1 MVFVV
6 AVFVDAE
13 GGMRPSRLGE
23 VFDRG
28 RYYARSLDEHDITPP
43 QATFEKLL
51 VCGRRCAVRMAIS
64 RQERRQS
71 IAKGL
76 QHVVDS
82 RSDLALARHG
92 WLSRFSSA
100 SRHALRVR
108 SPASN
113 LNGSLLAGGQSGHI
127 QESLSAQEGG

>member
-1 MVFVV
+1 MVFVA

-13 GGMRPSRLGE
+13 GGMRPSRLSE
-23 VFDRG
+23 VFDSSRD
-28 RYYARSLDEHDITPP
+28 YARSLDEHHIPPP

-51 VCGRRCAVRMAIS
+51 VCRRRCTMRMAIS
-64 RQERRQS
+64 RQESRQS

-82 RSDLALARHG
+82 GSELALARHG
-92 WLSRFSSA
+92 WLWSFSNA